1 MQGAIKQGV
10 TRMITIF
17 NKLLRRTK
25 MRSKI
30 LVTTIVVVVFFMGLS
45 LVQSLS
51 LHKQTAMDQL
61 ANFSNNLI
69 GNTYSTVRSSML
81 VGQSNIIKNQL
92 KDIKN
97 NMGGVHFY
105 ITDLKKHISYASE
118 DNRIDQ
124 NMDLLFGN
132 NELNQALDQSLE
144 TGSAPERSYQELDTD
159 IPFLTTI
166 KPILNESPCFHC
178 HGSSRKI
185 LGAMVIKQP
194 VTEIY
199 TAIRNSRNELILYF
213 AGSLVG
219 LILIINFMFSKLVTQ
234 RIRGLEEQANK
245 IAAGDTSVTAD
256 DNYIDSVGRLA
267 RNFNLMAKN
276 IKDRMEY
283 ANSLKLG
290 ISDPF
295 FMADPEMKITYFN
308 AAAEQMTSIPASQAI
323 GKTCQEVFGTAQNSP
338 LEKILETGTALLGQ
352 RLTVTDSNGCEIP
365 VMSSSSLL
373 RDSSGKILGGFEI
386 IRDLTTE
393 VEAENRLQ
401 QAYLKEEK
409 AKQAME
415 DKVHELSEV
424 LARVGQG
431 DFTIRAAETGANE
444 AMDILTIRINKT
456 LDGIVSL
463 ITQVK
468 SHIIPVLKGIM
479 QISQGN
485 QSLSQRTKQQASVM
499 EEISSTLEQLVSNTA
514 ENLTN
519 TRHADTL
526 SKDALA
532 VAKDGGEQVEKTARA
547 MVEMS
552 EASKKIVE
560 MMELINE
567 ITFQT
572 NLLSINAAV
581 EAARAGEQGRG
592 FAVVANEVRNLAK
605 RSTAAAKNIQGLVR
619 EILNTVTKSGEWV
632 KELKTSFA
640 RIMTTAEQVSIAL
653 NNVSAG
659 TEESA
664 TGIEQISEG
673 TARELVEVNEQNA
686 FFVDEIAQET
696 HTLREKSEQ
705 LKDITEIFNL
715 GETDQPAE
723 LKNDGFTKTQNTFS
737 FPEKEKRSPIPSGA
751 PLQKNIVRKATVDHL
766 KNDLL
771 KDDFEAEFEEY

>member
-1 MQGAIKQGV
+1 
-10 TRMITIF
+10 MITIF
-17 NKLLRRTK
+17 NKLLRRT
-25 MRSKI
+25 RLRGKI
-30 LVTTIVVVVFFMGLS
+30 LVTTIVIVVFFMGLS

-61 ANFSNNLI
+61 ANFSNDLI
-69 GNTYSTVRSSML
+69 GNTYSTVRSSMI
-81 VGQSNIIKNQL
+81 VGQSNIVKTQL

-105 ITDLKKHISYASE
+105 ITDFKKLISYASE
-118 DNRIDQ
+118 DKRIDQ
-124 NMDLLFGN
+124 NMNRFFGN
-132 NELNQALDQSLE
+132 DELSQALDQSLK
-144 TGSAPERSYQELDTD
+144 TGIAPERSWQELDTN

-166 KPILNESPCFHC
+166 KPILNESACFHC

-194 VTEIY
+194 VTGIY

-219 LILIINFMFSKLVTQ
+219 LVLIINFMFSKLVTQ
-234 RIRGLEEQANK
+234 RIRSLEEQANK
-245 IAAGDTSVTAD
+245 LAAGDINITAD
-256 DNYIDSVGRLA
+256 DDYIDSIGRLA
-267 RNFNLMAKN
+267 RNFNLMVKN

-308 AAAEQMTSIPASQAI
+308 AAAEQMTGIPAGQAI
-323 GKTCQEVFGTAQNSP
+323 GKTCQEVFGTTTSSP
-338 LEKILETGTALLGQ
+338 FKKVIETGTALLGQ
-352 RLTVTDSNGCEIP
+352 RITVTDSNGREIP
-365 VMSSSSLL
+365 VMTSASLL

-401 QAYLKEEK
+401 EAYLREEK

-415 DKVHELSEV
+415 DKVHELSEI

-431 DFTIRAAETGANE
+431 DFTMRAAETGAND
-444 AMDILTIRINKT
+444 AMDILTTRINKT

-499 EEISSTLEQLVSNTA
+499 EEISSTLEQLVSNTSQ
-514 ENLTN
+514 NLNN

-526 SKDALA
+526 SKEALD
-532 VAKDGGEQVEKTARA
+532 VAKAGGKQIEKTARA

-560 MMELINE
+560 MMDLINE

-572 NLLSINAAV
+572 NLLSINAAI

-605 RSTAAAKNIQGLVR
+605 RSTAASKNIKDLVR

-632 KELKTSFA
+632 EELKTSFA
-640 RIMTTAEQVSIAL
+640 KIMTTAEQVSIAL
-653 NNVSAG
+653 NNVSVG

-686 FFVDEIAQET
+686 VFVDEIARET
-696 HTLREKSEQ
+696 QKLKEKSEQ
-705 LKDITEIFNL
+705 LKNITEIFNL
-715 GETDQPAE
+715 GETNQPDE
-723 LKNDGFTKTQNTFS
+723 LDDSGYTDTRNAFS
-737 FPEKEKRSPIPSGA
+737 FSGKEKRSPIPFGDS
-751 PLQKNIVRKATVDHL
+751 LQKNIIHKSNIDHL

-771 KDDFEAEFEEY
+771 EDDFEEEFEEY